1 MMPQG
6 ISFTIPTVLLG
17 LFHTPSQPLWSAR
30 RPPDKRDGDMTRMI
44 WNLLLSTPLPLPPAA
59 ETADLF
65 RLALTGWTPSAGTG
79 LEALFDRME
88 AGR

>member
-1 MMPQG
+1 
-6 ISFTIPTVLLG
+6 
-17 LFHTPSQPLWSAR
+17 
-30 RPPDKRDGDMTRMI
+30 MTRMI
-44 WNLLLSTPLPLPPAA
+44 WNFLLSDPLPLPPAT

-65 RLALTGWTPSAGTG
+65 RLALTGWTPASAGTG

>member
-1 MMPQG
+1 
-6 ISFTIPTVLLG
+6 
-17 LFHTPSQPLWSAR
+17 
-30 RPPDKRDGDMTRMI
+30 MTRMI
-44 WNLLLSTPLPLPPAA
+44 WNLLVSAPRPLPPAA

-65 RLALTGWTPSAGTG
+65 RLALSGWTPASAGTG

>member
-1 MMPQG
+1 
-6 ISFTIPTVLLG
+6 
-17 LFHTPSQPLWSAR
+17 
-30 RPPDKRDGDMTRMI
+30 MTRMI
-44 WNLLLSTPLPLPPAA
+44 WNLLVSAPRPLPPAS

-65 RLALTGWTPSAGTG
+65 RLALSGWTPASAGTG

>member
-1 MMPQG
+1 
-6 ISFTIPTVLLG
+6 
-17 LFHTPSQPLWSAR
+17 
-30 RPPDKRDGDMTRMI
+30 MTRMI
-44 WNLLLSTPLPLPPAA
+44 WNLLVSVPLPLPPAA

-65 RLALTGWTPSAGTG
+65 RLALSGWSPASAGTG